1 MGIDFERGS
10 VDIDQ
15 HQDKMNVA
23 ADEADRSD
31 ERLVSPVILLN
42 EPNDLPL
49 GKGRRRVKSSLR
61 LRYEAET
68 HVIERKI
75 GDLESIREKLGL
87 SQRKMAQLLLV
98 DPSAWTRWTKG
109 EDAAPPHIFRMLQWY
124 LALEEKYPALD
135 VNFWLKTVSQVSENL
150 AQSQKAERERRETDK
165 RLQAIES
172 SHANLHVGL
181 ATQALGTRRF
191 IIVAISTALF
201 IGLMIGFVAAHA
213 F

>member
-75 GDLESIREKLGL
+75 GDLESIREKL
-87 SQRKMAQLLLV
+87 
-98 DPSAWTRWTKG
+98 
-109 EDAAPPHIFRMLQWY
+109 
-124 LALEEKYPALD
+124 
-135 VNFWLKTVSQVSENL
+135 
-150 AQSQKAERERRETDK
+150 
-165 RLQAIES
+165 QAIES